1 MNKHNRP
8 LIPQTKNTAP
18 AKTPVNPQPLQSPQ
32 ISIETQRRFQ
42 GPIPAPD
49 DLKGYGELDPG
60 FPDRILKMAENH
72 AVADVRRKNT
82 ESNSII
88 LGQIFSFLLSMIS
101 IGSCIYLG
109 TKGLT
114 AEAITAAVGG
124 FTPIIIAALS
134 NFKKK

>member
-1 MNKHNRP
+1 MSKHNRS
-8 LIPQTKNTAP
+8 LIPQTKNAVP
-18 AKTPVNPQPLQSPQ
+18 PKAAAVPDPQL
-32 ISIETQRRFQ
+32 SIETQQRLFQ
-42 GPIPAPD
+42 GPIPQPD

-60 FPDRILKMAENH
+60 FPDRILKMAEIH
-72 AVADVRRKNT
+72 AIADVRRKNI

-88 LGQIFSFLLSMIS
+88 MGQVFSFLLSMIS

-134 NFKKK
+134 NFRKK